1 LISRSFAAQPRR
13 ELVGFQI
20 IMFADYPFSP
30 AGLVGLPEAGG
41 TSSGNIHCREAHQFG
56 QDLYACHDLSI
67 LSCAPWP
74 RSFGTSSTA
83 FSPGVD
89 SIDCFSQSFPRLP
102 GETATRDREA
112 SRFSATCTTQR
123 KFAYDQTRIA
133 HRQFR
138 FKAYI
143 AAIGQPPLHRHH
155 AASTEGIQIDYIGS
169 SPRNTHYPS
178 DSTSRSLPVVSSE
191 SASTQR
197 RSLIRDRHIT
207 LEI

>member
-67 LSCAPWP
+67 LSCAPWH

-89 SIDCFSQSFPRLP
+89 SIDCFSQSFPRRP
-102 GETATRDREA
+102 GKRP
-112 SRFSATCTTQR
+112 
-123 KFAYDQTRIA
+123 
-133 HRQFR
+133 HV
-138 FKAYI
+138 
-143 AAIGQPPLHRHH
+143 
-155 AASTEGIQIDYIGS
+155 TEK
-169 SPRNTHYPS
+169 
-178 DSTSRSLPVVSSE
+178 PVVSRQLVQLKENSHTTKLE
-191 SASTQR
+191 SPTVNFVSRRTSLPSASPHYIGITPPLLKVF
-197 RSLIRDRHIT
+197 RSITSAVAHEIPIIRVIPHHGAYPLSAPSRPQPKDAA
-207 LEI
+207 L